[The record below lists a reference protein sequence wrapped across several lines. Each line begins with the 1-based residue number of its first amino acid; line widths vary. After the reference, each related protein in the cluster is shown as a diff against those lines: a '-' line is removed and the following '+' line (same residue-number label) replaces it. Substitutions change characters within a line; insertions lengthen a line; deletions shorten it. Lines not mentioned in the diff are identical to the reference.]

1 VTRRRRIYASR
12 GKAEIEHKTVIGLT
26 ALRQWS
32 LKGATVSRRGY
43 LSALG
48 SMLDRAE
55 VDLVHIHGRTTG
67 PAFIVSA
74 EELIGAGA
82 VTYRISALS
91 SGPRRRR
98 P

>member
-55 VDLVHIHGRTTG
+55 VDLVHIHGRTDRSG
-67 PAFIVSA
+67 LHRVCR
-74 EELIGAGA
+74 GAD
-82 VTYRISALS
+82 
-91 SGPRRRR
+91 RRGRGDL
-98 P
+98 PNQCS